1 MESTTFEVEFL
12 SDINEARVS
21 DQKYGFIF
29 VSDKTKS
36 CNSYDVFFNL
46 FYKPKGQKIN
56 FRYYIGEV
64 KLCCQLNNSE
74 IVFDICDE
82 IINNNPSS
90 VWMIGNQEFYNNL
103 INTVD
108 EKIIDNFLIQMNDIV
123 YDPKKLSK
131 LQQHINQKNKNVI
144 QDGLLND
151 KEYQTMYRIATLIY
165 GHRNVESVLSRN
177 FLRIP
182 SFKHVYEY
190 INQEKVAPS
199 KIINNLLYI
208 AREAKENNVYKNIL
222 TVFCVYILSTRDK
235 NLEDALKNVCILDVS
250 NIMQI
255 FSSLKI
261 NIEDQYIK
269 NAQFYLTLV
278 EIYGLYNEDPNMRS
292 LVTLIKD
299 ILDDECTI
307 SVASDV
313 NYIKD
318 VLRVTVEDVCGNK
331 QFKLGQYTSL
341 STLRYLIKPKKNNQN
356 NIPSLRLSNLRQM
369 NDPTEGT
376 ALLECF
382 GEVMDNNTK
391 IKIPFK
397 DNGIYVSS
405 MTSVL
410 DSLPM
415 WKLYADDAQGV
426 SMVYSSAFLKKV
438 IKKTDADIF
447 RMCYIS
453 KNKYTDGITH
463 KDSVFDVHI
472 SRANKEV
479 GNEINFENLSDK
491 EEKIRVKLNDI
502 YHNLVAV
509 SQHSESNIIHR
520 IMKIIDNISYLFKY
534 SYYSYEN
541 EFRLVRD
548 LGSDQDDVVEDE
560 YISKNNPIPF
570 LRTYLYILARKTSVS
585 YEEVKL
591 GCKSLPIDYVAPY
604 IKYCDEN
611 IEVTKSEVPYR

>member
-1 MESTTFEVEFL
+1 MH
-12 SDINEARVS
+12 I
-21 DQKYGFIF
+21 
-29 VSDKTKS
+29 
-36 CNSYDVFFNL
+36 
-46 FYKPKGQKIN
+46 
-56 FRYYIGEV
+56 YI
-64 KLCCQLNNSE
+64 
-74 IVFDICDE
+74 
-82 IINNNPSS
+82 
-90 VWMIGNQEFYNNL
+90 
-103 INTVD
+103 
-108 EKIIDNFLIQMNDIV
+108 
-123 YDPKKLSK
+123 
-131 LQQHINQKNKNVI
+131 
-144 QDGLLND
+144 
-151 KEYQTMYRIATLIY
+151 
-165 GHRNVESVLSRN
+165 
-177 FLRIP
+177 
-182 SFKHVYEY
+182 
-190 INQEKVAPS
+190 
-199 KIINNLLYI
+199 
-208 AREAKENNVYKNIL
+208 
-222 TVFCVYILSTRDK
+222 STRDK

-278 EIYGLYNEDPNMRS
+278 EIYELYNEDPNMRS

-299 ILDDECTI
+299 ILDDEYTI

-438 IKKTDADIF
+438 IKKN
-447 RMCYIS
+447 RCRYI
-453 KNKYTDGITH
+453 
-463 KDSVFDVHI
+463 
-472 SRANKEV
+472 
-479 GNEINFENLSDK
+479 
-491 EEKIRVKLNDI
+491 
-502 YHNLVAV
+502 
-509 SQHSESNIIHR
+509 
-520 IMKIIDNISYLFKY
+520 
-534 SYYSYEN
+534 
-541 EFRLVRD
+541 
-548 LGSDQDDVVEDE
+548 
-560 YISKNNPIPF
+560 
-570 LRTYLYILARKTSVS
+570 
-585 YEEVKL
+585 
-591 GCKSLPIDYVAPY
+591 
-604 IKYCDEN
+604 
-611 IEVTKSEVPYR
+611 